1 MHRRIFPR
9 RSWSAG
15 KMPGMASLS
24 STYWVFVTYLIFVF
38 LMGSGSRGDIISLI
52 LLRPVAVLVGAWALL
67 QLNRKT
73 FSQWRSLLLL
83 AGILFLITVLHLLPL
98 PAPLWHAL
106 PGRELVIRISEATG
120 SVNRARPLS
129 LSPIDT
135 VNALCSL
142 FVPTAALLLAINLD
156 DRERRLI
163 LPVLL
168 GLGALTAG
176 IGILQAVSPGS
187 SRLHFY
193 RVDSM
198 NAASGLFANRNHQAF
213 FLACLLPMLAIFGAT
228 SGQGA
233 IRQKIIVAASGILLL
248 PLLLVTGSRAGLV
261 LGVIALIAILALM
274 VPTKAEPKQ
283 NSWRVWATDPRLLVG
298 GAIVFL
304 GAVIL
309 LSRRAE
315 AFKRLFGSSVA
326 EESRLQIWQPAL
338 RATWELM
345 PFGSGIGSFV
355 RTYQV
360 YETDNLLTP
369 TYRNHAHNDFI
380 EIVMTG
386 GLPALLILLA
396 VIVAWSR
403 FAWKWMRLAPSS
415 SEILYGRLG
424 TILLLLSAIASAV
437 DYPIRVPSLSCFLV
451 VAAVWMRGSIR
462 RTSAVEQPQPSPQEE
477 KG

>member
-1 MHRRIFPR
+1 MHRKIFPR
-9 RSWSAG
+9 GSWSIR
-15 KMPGMASLS
+15 KMSCIGSLS
-24 STYWVFVTYLIFVF
+24 STYWVLAAYLILVF
-38 LMGSGSRGDIISLI
+38 LMGSGSRGDLVSLI
-52 LLRPVAVLVGAWALL
+52 FLRPVAVLVGAWALL
-67 QLNRKT
+67 QLDRT
-73 FSQWRSLLLL
+73 TVSQWRSLLLL

-98 PAPLWHAL
+98 PAPLWRAL
-106 PGRELVIRISEATG
+106 PGRQLVISISEATG
-120 SVNRARPLS
+120 SANHARPLS

-142 FVPTAALLLAINLD
+142 FVPAAALLLAINLD

-163 LPVLL
+163 LPVLI

-176 IGILQAVSPGS
+176 IGILQALSPGS

-193 RVDSM
+193 RLDSM

-213 FLACLLPMLAIFGAT
+213 FLACLLPMIAVFGAT
-228 SGQGA
+228 SGKGP
-233 IRQKIIVAASGILLL
+233 IRQKIIVVATGALLL

-261 LGVIALIAILALM
+261 LCIVALIALPALM
-274 VPTKAEPKQ
+274 VPTKADPKQ
-283 NSWRVWATDPRLLVG
+283 NGWHVWASDPRLLVG

-304 GAVIL
+304 ATVTL

-360 YETDNLLTP
+360 YETNDLLTP
-369 TYRNHAHNDFI
+369 TYRNHAHNEFI
-380 EIVMTG
+380 EIAMTG

-403 FAWKWMRLAPSS
+403 FAWKWIRLAPCS

-424 TILLLLSAIASAV
+424 VILLLLSAIASAV

-451 VAAVWMRGSIR
+451 VAAVWMRGNIR
-462 RTSAVEQPQPSPQEE
+462 RTSAVE
-477 KG
+477 